1 MGRPVGACIGVPCSD
16 NLWTSG
22 ARGEFFA
29 RPTDSSVSQSW
40 QARCAVGVVS
50 VVLGDE
56 ESFAAFGVQRY
67 QVLDAISLDLS
78 DNAAGDFVLNV
89 FTDQPV
95 YEPSLRF
102 VVELEDGSG
111 IRQIPIELLLPTD
124 DAAGQER
131 RLLLSR
137 PNDTLWRI
145 ANRTRED
152 SVTND
157 QQMLAVQRLNPQAF
171 RASNINGLKPW
182 IMLTLPVFE
191 EAVIISRRRAADD
204 VAAQNVS
211 WRVEQ
216 EAQSVG
222 TLPAKESMQD
232 YGDVRITA
240 VEEPEPSYE
249 ETPFGIE
256 EESSVKAFD
265 VPEYGDSVE
274 DFGVEES
281 APGGEAEPALDEALS
296 ERAVAAPNAPVNNAL
311 PNADAFD
318 LEKLEA
324 QVREEEAGAL
334 SGLLEWALT
343 PSGIGIFAT
352 ALLVVAILL
361 LMLRRRAAQQEQAL
375 DDVLG
380 TNDRADDAALP
391 ENNDLDDYD
400 KDDSDREAYDSEDYD
415 SEDYDSEDYD
425 SEDYDK
431 DLSADHDDAEED
443 VYTTR
448 LKLAEAYIEM
458 GDEDGAEGML
468 EEVIADGSPEQQEIA
483 RRILARL
490 EAQRA
495 PGRPENGDN

>member
-1 MGRPVGACIGVPCSD
+1 MGASASFAQTEPVDFLMPEVNSSLGQPIQAQV
-16 NLWTSG
+16 NLG
-22 ARGEFFA
+22 QLDVR
-29 RPTDSSVSQSW
+29 
-40 QARCAVGVVS
+40 VGVVS
-50 VVLGDE
+50 AVLGDE

-78 DNAAGDFVLNV
+78 NNAAGDFILKV

-102 VVELEDGSG
+102 VVDLEDGSG
-111 IRQIPIELLLPTD
+111 LRQIPIELLLPSE
-124 DAAGQER
+124 DATGQER

-145 ANRTRED
+145 ANRTRD
-152 SVTND
+152 DLVTND

-182 IMLTLPVFE
+182 IMLTLPLFE
-191 EAVIISRRRAADD
+191 EAVMMSRRRAADD
-204 VAAQNVS
+204 VAAQKVS
-211 WRVEQ
+211 WRL
-216 EAQSVG
+216 AQSVG
-222 TLPAKESMQD
+222 APPAKESTQD

-249 ETPFGIE
+249 ETLYVIE
-256 EESSVKAFD
+256 DDPSVEARD
-265 VPEYGDSVE
+265 VPEYSDSVE
-274 DFGVEES
+274 EFGFEAS
-281 APGGEAEPALDEALS
+281 APGGEAEAALDEALS
-296 ERAVAAPNAPVNNAL
+296 ETAVTAPIAAVNEAL

-318 LEKLEA
+318 LVQLEA
-324 QVREEEAGAL
+324 QVREEEAGTL
-334 SGLLEWALT
+334 WRVLNWALT
-343 PSGIGIFAT
+343 PNGIGILA
-352 ALLVVAILL
+352 ALLLAAAILL

-380 TNDRADDAALP
+380 TNDQADDAALSEQEDAYRYAN
-391 ENNDLDDYD
+391 ENDDN
-400 KDDSDREAYDSEDYD
+400 DDSDREDYD

-425 SEDYDK
+425 SEDYDENA
-431 DLSADHDDAEED
+431 SADPDDAEED

-448 LKLAEAYIEM
+448 LKLAEAYLEM

-468 EEVIADGSPEQQEIA
+468 EEVIADGSPEQQALA

-490 EAQRA
+490 ETQAN
-495 PGRPENGDN
+495 PGRPENGDD

>member
-1 MGRPVGACIGVPCSD
+1 MFAKFLWAVLLVHASVCHAQTQPVDFLVPEVSSLLGQPIQAQVNLGRLDV
-16 NLWTSG
+16 
-22 ARGEFFA
+22 RF
-29 RPTDSSVSQSW
+29 
-40 QARCAVGVVS
+40 GVVS

-191 EAVIISRRRAADD
+191 EAVMISRRRAADD

-256 EESSVKAFD
+256 EESSVNAFD

-281 APGGEAEPALDEALS
+281 TPGGEAEPALDEVLS
-296 ERAVAAPNAPVNNAL
+296 ERRWLRPMLGQQCASERRRQTWRNWSSGSGRRSRRPV
-311 PNADAFD
+311 
-318 LEKLEA
+318 
-324 QVREEEAGAL
+324 
-334 SGLLEWALT
+334 GLLEWALT

-352 ALLVVAILL
+352 ALLVAAILL
-361 LMLRRRAAQQEQAL
+361 LMWGEERHNKNRRWTMSWALMTEQMM
-375 DDVLG
+375 
-380 TNDRADDAALP
+380 R
-391 ENNDLDDYD
+391 
-400 KDDSDREAYDSEDYD
+400 
-415 SEDYDSEDYD
+415 
-425 SEDYDK
+425 
-431 DLSADHDDAEED
+431 HC
-443 VYTTR
+443 
-448 LKLAEAYIEM
+448 
-458 GDEDGAEGML
+458 
-468 EEVIADGSPEQQEIA
+468 
-483 RRILARL
+483 
-490 EAQRA
+490 QRQ
-495 PGRPENGDN
+495 